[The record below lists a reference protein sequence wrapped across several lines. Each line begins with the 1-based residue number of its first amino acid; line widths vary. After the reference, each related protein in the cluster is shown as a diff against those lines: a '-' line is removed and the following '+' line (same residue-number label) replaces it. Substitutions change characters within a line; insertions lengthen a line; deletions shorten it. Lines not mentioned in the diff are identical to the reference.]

1 MIHRRDEFRGAQAT
15 IDKVHQLAKDG
26 KINLFT
32 QYQMASV
39 KGDKNL
45 ESIDIKHDNNEIKNL
60 KTDYVLGFFGLIMQL
75 GPIANWGL
83 NIDKKTIEV
92 DTEKFETNQK
102 GIYAVGDI
110 CNYPGKLKLIL
121 SGFHEGALAARA
133 CFKLARPNEKYR
145 FEFTTSSKTIKER
158 LGVKKVIELYSANT
172 PNGKKISIMLE
183 EIGYEYKV
191 INIDLN
197 KGDQFKPEFKKISPF
212 SKIPVIIDQD
222 NNKNIF
228 ESGAILMYLA
238 EQSGKFYD
246 TKDRLEINQW
256 LMAQMGY
263 VGPMLGQHHQFHHY
277 NPGKS
282 QFGEERYFKISKR
295 IYEELDER
303 LSKSRFLAGENYTIA
318 DIGTF
323 PWIARHEWH
332 DIGLKNYKNLTRW
345 YVEISERE
353 AVKKGFKFMNKDEV
367 PPKP

>member
-1 MIHRRDEFRGAQAT
+1 
-15 IDKVHQLAKDG
+15 
-26 KINLFT
+26 
-32 QYQMASV
+32 
-39 KGDKNL
+39 
-45 ESIDIKHDNNEIKNL
+45 
-60 KTDYVLGFFGLIMQL
+60 
-75 GPIANWGL
+75 
-83 NIDKKTIEV
+83 
-92 DTEKFETNQK
+92 
-102 GIYAVGDI
+102 
-110 CNYPGKLKLIL
+110 
-121 SGFHEGALAARA
+121 
-133 CFKLARPNEKYR
+133 
-145 FEFTTSSKTIKER
+145 
-158 LGVKKVIELYSANT
+158 
-172 PNGKKISIMLE
+172 MLE

-191 INIDLN
+191 VNIDLN
-197 KGDQFKPEFKKISPF
+197 KGDQFKPEFKKISPL

-303 LSKSRFLAGENYTIA
+303 LSQSRFLAGENYTIA

-332 DIGLKNYKNLTRW
+332 DIGLKNYKNLTKW

>member
-1 MIHRRDEFRGAQAT
+1 M
-15 IDKVHQLAKDG
+15 
-26 KINLFT
+26 
-32 QYQMASV
+32 
-39 KGDKNL
+39 
-45 ESIDIKHDNNEIKNL
+45 
-60 KTDYVLGFFGLIMQL
+60 
-75 GPIANWGL
+75 
-83 NIDKKTIEV
+83 
-92 DTEKFETNQK
+92 
-102 GIYAVGDI
+102 
-110 CNYPGKLKLIL
+110 
-121 SGFHEGALAARA
+121 
-133 CFKLARPNEKYR
+133 
-145 FEFTTSSKTIKER
+145 
-158 LGVKKVIELYSANT
+158 IELYSANT

-191 INIDLN
+191 VNIDLN

-295 IYEELDER
+295 IYEELDAR
-303 LSKSRFLAGENYTIA
+303 LSQSRFLAGENYTIA

>member
-1 MIHRRDEFRGAQAT
+1 M
-15 IDKVHQLAKDG
+15 
-26 KINLFT
+26 
-32 QYQMASV
+32 
-39 KGDKNL
+39 
-45 ESIDIKHDNNEIKNL
+45 
-60 KTDYVLGFFGLIMQL
+60 
-75 GPIANWGL
+75 
-83 NIDKKTIEV
+83 
-92 DTEKFETNQK
+92 
-102 GIYAVGDI
+102 
-110 CNYPGKLKLIL
+110 
-121 SGFHEGALAARA
+121 
-133 CFKLARPNEKYR
+133 
-145 FEFTTSSKTIKER
+145 
-158 LGVKKVIELYSANT
+158 IELYSANT

-183 EIGYEYKV
+183 EISYEYKV

-197 KGDQFKPEFKKISPF
+197 KGDQFKPEFKKISPL

-303 LSKSRFLAGENYTIA
+303 LSQSRFLAGENYTIA